1 MIDPTLQALA
11 TLLNAAVF
19 VPFFLGI
26 LVGLGIS
33 AVETPKKGTGSD
45 D

>member
-1 MIDPTLQALA
+1 MTEITFQAFA

-33 AVETPKKGTGSD
+33 ATETPKKGGGSD
-45 D
+45 A